1 MQGVL
6 SSSCRSED
14 GFVCLYV
21 HTVMQVDTVWWLV
34 VTGADEAMLDASV
47 VGLTDWI
54 LSFFFVA
61 EVVNG
66 MSVGK
71 N

>member
-1 MQGVL
+1 
-6 SSSCRSED
+6 
-14 GFVCLYV
+14 
-21 HTVMQVDTVWWLV
+21 MQVDTVWWLV
-34 VTGADEAMLDASV
+34 VTGADEAMLDASI
-47 VGLTDWI
+47 VGLTDW
-54 LSFFFVA
+54 LLFFFFVA